1 MYYSD
6 KYSTIPY
13 GIVNKRLCGV
23 GISSFALENQNN
35 LVLVVPN
42 VSMIQNKVAQYPNN
56 RRPEEIFGL
65 YGETSPKNLKE
76 DIELYL
82 DKVSIPKI
90 MVTYDSFWK
99 LIPYIDSSYHIVVDE
114 FQDLLDAYG
123 YRSTAINSL
132 LNDLFTC
139 NFPKISFVS
148 ATPIK
153 REYLPKV
160 LENLP
165 YVELEWENSVPVT
178 VVPNCTKKPLS
189 AVLNIITKYK
199 LGLVEV
205 KGHKSEA
212 AYFYINSVTLIA
224 QIIKKA
230 DLRPSEV
237 RIICA
242 VNPENK
248 KKLKG
253 YKISSSLDEEKTFNF
268 ITSTCFKGSDIYS
281 NSGISY
287 IISSSANINT
297 LLTIDTDIYQIAG
310 RIRNNNNPFKGL
322 IYHIFNE
329 NPLKMTEED
338 FTKFVNRKIEKTN
351 HHLETFK
358 SFEGEKIRQKD
369 FIADLNIGNTF
380 NYLYVFDN
388 FLKFDDILLSQEKR
402 VYECVIKP
410 YQSGLHVINTY
421 KEDEKYSVECDQS
434 IFEKSGVFLISTN
447 FIDVCR
453 LLHQGKGNLIEA
465 RKQFPLLDK
474 AYPILGMKGL
484 YKLGF
489 NTFKINNALAA
500 FDNSELIETEIRRTF
515 TEGFYVPGDV
525 KVILQ
530 SIYDNLGVIK
540 KAKAKDIELMFNT
553 KMSSKKINNKV
564 VKGYFIREV
573 E

>member
-13 GIVNKRLCGV
+13 GIVNKRLTGCGM
-23 GISSFALENQNN
+23 SSYALENTDKV
-35 LVLVVPN
+35 VLVVPN
-42 VSMIQNKVAQYPNN
+42 ISMIENKVAQYPNE
-56 RRPEEIFGL
+56 RRNETIFGL
-65 YGETSPKNLKE
+65 YGDVSLTDL
-76 DIELYL
+76 IGYL
-82 DKVSIPKI
+82 ENITTPKI
-90 MVTYDSFWK
+90 MVTFDSFWK
-99 LIPYIDSSYHIVVDE
+99 LLPYIDKSYHIIIDE

-123 YRSTAINSL
+123 YRSSAINNL
-132 LNDLFTC
+132 LSHIFHFSKL
-139 NFPKISFVS
+139 SFIS

-153 REYLPKV
+153 REYLPKA

-165 YVELEWENSVPVT
+165 YVELEWDNTVPVT
-178 VVPNCTKKPLS
+178 VVPTCTKKPLS
-189 AVLNIITKYK
+189 AILNIITKYK

-205 KGHKSEA
+205 KNHKSDA

-224 QIIKKA
+224 QIVKKA
-230 DLRPSEV
+230 NLLPSEV
-237 RIICA
+237 RIVCA
-242 VNPENK
+242 KTPENK
-248 KKLKG
+248 KKLGKF
-253 YKISSSLDEEKTFNF
+253 YKIESSLNEEKMFNF
-268 ITSTCFKGSDIYS
+268 FTSTCFKGSDIYS
-281 NSGISY
+281 DNGISY
-287 IISSSANINT
+287 IISNNANINT

-310 RIRNNNNPFKGL
+310 RIRNITNPFKGL

-329 NPLKMTEED
+329 NPLKMTEDSFAE
-338 FTKFVNRKIEKTN
+338 FVNKKINITN
-351 HHLETFK
+351 DLLKVAKDLEGKGTERDSLLSSLK
-358 SFEGEKIRQKD
+358 LGD
-369 FIADLNIGNTF
+369 TF
-380 NYLYVFDN
+380 NYLYTSDGN
-388 FLKFDDILLSQEKR
+388 LLEFDDILLSQEKR

-434 IFEKSGVFLISTN
+434 MFEKSGVFLISTN

-500 FDNSELIETEIRRTF
+500 FDNSDLIETEIKRTF
-515 TEGFYVPGDV
+515 TEGFYIPSDV
-525 KVILQ
+525 KVTLQ

-540 KAKAKDIELMFNT
+540 KAKAKDIETIFNT
-553 KMSSKKINNKV
+553 KISSKKINNKV
-564 VKGYFIREV
+564 VKGYFIKEV

>member
-13 GIVNKRLCGV
+13 GIVNKRLCGC
-23 GISSFALENQNN
+23 GLSSYALENTDKV
-35 LVLVVPN
+35 VLVVPN
-42 VSMIQNKVAQYPNN
+42 ISMIENKVAQYPNE
-56 RRPEEIFGL
+56 RRTETIFGL
-65 YGETSPKNLKE
+65 YV
-76 DIELYL
+76 DISLTDLISYL
-82 DKVSIPKI
+82 ENTITPKI
-90 MVTYDSFWK
+90 MVTFDSFWK
-99 LIPYIDSSYHIVVDE
+99 LLPYIDKSYHIIIDE

-123 YRSTAINSL
+123 YRSSAINNL
-132 LNDLFTC
+132 LSHIFH
-139 NFPKISFVS
+139 FPKLSFIS

-153 REYLPKV
+153 REYLPKA

-165 YVELEWENSVPVT
+165 YTELKWDNTVPVT
-178 VVPNCTKKPLS
+178 VVPTCTKKPLS
-189 AVLNIITKYK
+189 AILNIITKYK

-224 QIIKKA
+224 QIVKKA
-230 DLRPSEV
+230 NLLPSEV
-237 RIICA
+237 RIVCA
-242 VNPENK
+242 KTPENK
-248 KKLKG
+248 KKLGKF
-253 YKISSSLDEEKTFNF
+253 YKIESSLNEEKIFNF
-268 ITSTCFKGSDIYS
+268 FTSTCFKGSDIYS
-281 NSGISY
+281 NNGISY
-287 IISSSANINT
+287 IISNNANINT

-310 RIRNNNNPFKGL
+310 RIRNITNPFKGL

-338 FTKFVNRKIEKTN
+338 FADFVNKKINITN
-351 HHLETFK
+351 DLLKVAKDLEGKGTERESLLSSLK
-358 SFEGEKIRQKD
+358 LGD
-369 FIADLNIGNTF
+369 TF
-380 NYLYVFDN
+380 NYLYTPDGN
-388 FLKFDDILLSQEKR
+388 LLEFDDILLSQEKR

-421 KEDEKYSVECDQS
+421 KEDEKYSIECDQS
-434 IFEKSGVFLISTN
+434 MFEKSGVFLMSTN

-453 LLHQGKGNLIEA
+453 LLNQGKGNLIEA
-465 RKQFPLLDK
+465 RKQFPLLDR

-500 FDNSELIETEIRRTF
+500 FDNTELIEMEIKKTF
-515 TEGFYVPGDV
+515 TEGFYIPSDV
-525 KVILQ
+525 KITLQ
-530 SIYDNLGVIK
+530 SIYDNLGIIK
-540 KAKAKDIELMFNT
+540 KAKAKDIESIFDT

-564 VKGYFIREV
+564 VKGYFIKEV

>member
-6 KYSTIPY
+6 VYSEIPL
-13 GIVNKRLCGV
+13 GIVNKRLCGC
-23 GISSFALENQNN
+23 GLTSYALENTDKV
-35 LVLVVPN
+35 VLVVPN
-42 VSMIQNKVAQYPNN
+42 ISMIENKVAQYPNE
-56 RRPEEIFGL
+56 RRTETIFGL
-65 YGETSPKNLKE
+65 YGDVSLTDLV
-76 DIELYL
+76 DYL
-82 DKVSIPKI
+82 ENTTTPKI
-90 MVTYDSFWK
+90 MVTFDSFWK
-99 LIPYIDSSYHIVVDE
+99 LLPYINKSYHIVVDE

-123 YRSTAINSL
+123 YRSLAINNL
-132 LNDLFTC
+132 LSHIFH
-139 NFPKISFVS
+139 FPKLSFIS

-153 REYLPKV
+153 KEYLPKA

-165 YVELEWENSVPVT
+165 YVELEWENTVPVT
-178 VVPNCTKKPLS
+178 VVPTCTKKPLS
-189 AVLNIITKYK
+189 AILNIITKYK

-224 QIIKKA
+224 QIVKKA
-230 DLRPSEV
+230 NLLPSEV
-237 RIICA
+237 RIVCA
-242 VNPENK
+242 KTPENK
-248 KKLKG
+248 KKLGKF
-253 YKISSSLDEEKTFNF
+253 YKIESSLDEEKMFNF
-268 ITSTCFKGSDIYS
+268 FTSTCFKGSDIYS
-281 NSGISY
+281 DSGISY
-287 IISSSANINT
+287 IISNNTNINT

-310 RIRNNNNPFKGL
+310 RIRNITNPFKGL

-329 NPLKMTEED
+329 NPLKMTDED
-338 FTKFVNRKIEKTN
+338 FTEFVDKKINITTDLIKTSKR
-351 HHLETFK
+351 L
-358 SFEGEKIRQKD
+358 EGEGTEKESLLLGLSKIDRS
-369 FIADLNIGNTF
+369 FSYIYISGSSLE
-380 NYLYVFDN
+380 
-388 FLKFDDILLSQEKR
+388 FDDILLSQEKR
-402 VYECVIKP
+402 VYECIIKP

-421 KEDEKYSVECDQS
+421 KEDEKYSIECDQS
-434 IFEKSGVFLISTN
+434 MFEKSGVFLISTN

-525 KVILQ
+525 KVTLQ
-530 SIYDNLGVIK
+530 SIYNNLGVIK
-540 KAKAKDIELMFNT
+540 KAKAKDIELIFNT